1 MKVGKSIV
9 FLFSGQGSQYY
20 QMGKELYRDQPV
32 FRHWIQKLDQ
42 YYYQISGKS
51 VTRELYENNYPISR
65 PFDSLPFTHPAIFMI
80 EYALAQ
86 VFMEYQI
93 FPDYVLGTSLG
104 EFASCTVAGSMDYNA
119 ALEHVIAQAEII
131 QNHCEPGG
139 MIAILDQVSLYRSES
154 ILYQNCEIASV
165 NFDTHFV
172 ISGGVSALSEVE
184 SYLRDRNIMA
194 QRLPIRHGFHSKW
207 IDPAGPYYKR
217 HVSSLALKSP
227 HTTVISSFSGQ
238 RVAAFEPEYLWN
250 MVREPIRFRDA
261 LKSLMPLEDKIF
273 VDLGPGGTLATFIK
287 HNHQM
292 FGSHEARNIHT
303 VLSPFHKDIHR
314 LEQVISKIKMQR
326 VTT

>member
-1 MKVGKSIV
+1 MGKSIV

-51 VTRELYENNYPISR
+51 VTRELYENDYPISR
-65 PFDSLPFTHPAIFMI
+65 PFDSLPFTHPAIFMS

-104 EFASCTVAGSMDYNA
+104 EFASCTVAGSMDYHS
-119 ALEHVIAQAEII
+119 ALEHVVSQADII
-131 QNHCEPGG
+131 QNHCKPGG
-139 MIAILDQVSLYRSES
+139 MIAVLDQVSLYRSEPT
-154 ILYQNCEIASV
+154 LYQNCEIASV

-172 ISGGVSALSEVE
+172 ISGGAAALSEVE

-194 QRLPIRHGFHSKW
+194 QRLPIHRGFHSKW
-207 IDPAGPYYKR
+207 IDPAGSYYKR
-217 HVSSLALKSP
+217 HVSSLALRSP

-238 RVAAFEPEYLWN
+238 KVAAFEPEYLWN
-250 MVREPIRFRDA
+250 VVREPIRFRDA
-261 LKSLMPLEDKIF
+261 LKSLMPLKDKIL

-287 HNHQM
+287 HNHPLV
-292 FGSHEARNIHT
+292 GSHEIQNIHS

-314 LEQVISKIKMQR
+314 LEQVISKIKKER

>member
-51 VTRELYENNYPISR
+51 VTRELYENDYPISR
-65 PFDSLPFTHPAIFMI
+65 PFDSLPFTHPAIFMS

-104 EFASCTVAGSMDYNA
+104 EFASCTVAGSMDYHS
-119 ALEHVIAQAEII
+119 ALEHVVSQADII
-131 QNHCEPGG
+131 QNHCKPGG
-139 MIAILDQVSLYRSES
+139 MIAVLDQVSLYRSEPT
-154 ILYQNCEIASV
+154 LYQNCEIASV

-172 ISGGVSALSEVE
+172 ISGGAAALSEVE

-194 QRLPIRHGFHSKW
+194 QRLPIHRGFHSKW
-207 IDPAGPYYKR
+207 IDPAGSYYKR
-217 HVSSLALKSP
+217 HVSSLALRSP

-238 RVAAFEPEYLWN
+238 KVAAFEPEYLWN
-250 MVREPIRFRDA
+250 VVREPIRFRDA
-261 LKSLMPLEDKIF
+261 LKSLMPLKDKIL

-287 HNHQM
+287 HNHQLV
-292 FGSHEARNIHT
+292 GSHEIQNIHS

-314 LEQVISKIKMQR
+314 LEQVISKIKKER

>member
-1 MKVGKSIV
+1 MGKSIV

-51 VTRELYENNYPISR
+51 VTRELYENDYPISR
-65 PFDSLPFTHPAIFMI
+65 PFDSLPFTHPAIFMS

-104 EFASCTVAGSMDYNA
+104 EFASCTVAGSMDYHS
-119 ALEHVIAQAEII
+119 ALEHVVSQADII
-131 QNHCEPGG
+131 QNHCKPGG
-139 MIAILDQVSLYRSES
+139 MIAVLDQVSLYRSEPT
-154 ILYQNCEIASV
+154 LYQNCEIASV

-172 ISGGVSALSEVE
+172 ISGGAAALSEVE

-194 QRLPIRHGFHSKW
+194 QRLPIHRGFHSKW
-207 IDPAGPYYKR
+207 IDPAGSYYKR
-217 HVSSLALKSP
+217 HVSSLALRSP

-238 RVAAFEPEYLWN
+238 KVAAFEPEYLWN
-250 MVREPIRFRDA
+250 VVREPIRFRDA
-261 LKSLMPLEDKIF
+261 LKSLMPLKDKIL

-287 HNHQM
+287 HNHQLV
-292 FGSHEARNIHT
+292 GSHEIQNIHS

-314 LEQVISKIKMQR
+314 LEQVISKIKKER